1 MPNCKSTALTPRRV
15 KAYLDWLTERER
27 SRSTL
32 KKYRRDLASLQ
43 TFLAGRPL
51 SKAALLAWKAQLSE
65 RYAPATV
72 NSMLA
77 AVNGYLV
84 YARLPQLRLRPLRI
98 QRQVFCRQDRELNK
112 AEYLRLVQAARRR
125 GNVRLALVLQTI
137 CSTGIR
143 VSELQYITAQA
154 VEQGYAEVNN
164 KGKRRTIFLPRKLCR
179 ALQRYL
185 AGQKKP
191 AGPVFT
197 TRTGQPLDRSNI
209 WRAMKALCRAA
220 GVGPER
226 FSPTICGTCSP
237 APTTP
242 PSTIWCAW
250 PTFWATPAPPPPA
263 STPWKAGAFTPAR
276 SNNWGCLSHNNYFVV
291 APTGF
296 CLLSI

>member
-51 SKAALLAWKAQLSE
+51 NKAALLAWKAQLSE

-84 YARLPQLRLRPLRI
+84 HARLPQLRLRPLRI

-185 AGQKKP
+185 VGQKKP

-220 GVGPER
+220 GVGARKVFPHNLR
-226 FSPTICGTCSP
+226 HLFARTYYAAQHDLVRLADLLGH
-237 APTTP
+237 
-242 PSTIWCAW
+242 
-250 PTFWATPAPPPPA
+250 A
-263 STPWKAGAFTPAR
+263 STATTRIYTMESGRIHAR
-276 SNNWGCLSHNNYFVV
+276 QIEQLG
-291 APTGF
+291 
-296 CLLSI
+296 LLVT

>member
-1 MPNCKSTALTPRRV
+1 MPNCKNTALTPRRV
-15 KAYLDWLTERER
+15 KTYLNWLTERER

-32 KKYRRDLASLQ
+32 NKYCRDLASLQ

-51 SKAALLAWKAQLSE
+51 TKTVLLAWKAQLSE
-65 RYAPATV
+65 HYAPATV

-125 GNVRLALVLQTI
+125 GDVRLALVLQTI

-154 VEQGYAEVNN
+154 VAQGYAEVNN

-185 AGQKKP
+185 TGQKKTT
-191 AGPVFT
+191 GPVFT
-197 TRTGQPLDRSNI
+197 TRTGRPLDRSNI

-220 GVGPER
+220 GVGTRKVFPHNLR
-226 FSPTICGTCSP
+226 HLFARTYYAAQHDLVRLADLLGH
-237 APTTP
+237 
-242 PSTIWCAW
+242 
-250 PTFWATPAPPPPA
+250 A
-263 STPWKAGAFTPAR
+263 STATTRIYTMESGRIHAR
-276 SNNWGCLSHNNYFVV
+276 QIEQLG
-291 APTGF
+291 
-296 CLLSI
+296 LLVT

>member
-15 KAYLDWLTERER
+15 KAYLNWLTERER

-32 KKYRRDLASLQ
+32 AKYRRDLASLQ
-43 TFLAGRPL
+43 SFLAGRPL
-51 SKAALLAWKAQLSE
+51 NKTTLLAWKSQLSE

-84 YARLPQLRLRPLRI
+84 YARLPHLRLRPLRI

-112 AEYLRLVQAARRR
+112 TEYLRLVQAARRR
-125 GNVRLALVLQTI
+125 GDVRLALVLQTI
-137 CSTGIR
+137 CATGIR

-185 AGQKKP
+185 TKQKKL

-209 WRAMKALCRAA
+209 WRAMKSLCHTA
-220 GVGPER
+220 GVGTRKVFPHNLR
-226 FSPTICGTCSP
+226 HLFARTYYAAQHDLVRLADLLGH
-237 APTTP
+237 
-242 PSTIWCAW
+242 
-250 PTFWATPAPPPPA
+250 A
-263 STPWKAGAFTPAR
+263 STATTRIYTMESGLIHAR
-276 SNNWGCLSHNNYFVV
+276 QIEQLG
-291 APTGF
+291 
-296 CLLSI
+296 LLVT